1 MPVVFKVGNNSA
13 QPNPPR
19 GPGIVRQAISYAQS
33 MAAWVAAG
41 RPTRDAQERSRIYND
56 VCVPCENFQGKMR
69 GGRCKLC
76 GCSLNINGQ
85 KIAWATEQCPA
96 NPPKWLAVKNQNQEG
111 EKMANES
118 KEDLAEEPGPAVA
131 VSDKVVSI
139 HPEHNPK
146 DPLVAY
152 DRHGYMTDSL
162 RDIWRG
168 SAGFLVCGGPSLK
181 QLPIERLA
189 ERGIVSLGINNVSGY
204 APVRAAT
211 WSDPTE
217 KFHHGISL
225 DPSIIK
231 FVPQERLG
239 DAVAIKLPDGKFA
252 WTDMTL
258 ADCPNVWG
266 FKRNC
271 DWEPSTFLTR
281 DSASWGNNDAGVVMN
296 GRPKIIFTFFLG
308 LRLLHYLG
316 CRRIYLLGVDFS
328 MSGQEGGGYAFNERR
343 DGGAAKCNNDHYK
356 RAAGMLAELKP
367 ILDAAKFEIFNCNQ
381 KSALE
386 VFPFCPFAEA
396 LEDCRGN
403 IQPGP
408 FDLNGWYAKSL
419 TNHGGK
425 DAGRAAAK
433 AARQVAEQMR
443 RGPNPHGKREQK
455 KIQARGPAFA
465 QREAEAREKAQ
476 EIAASKP
483 LTRKER
489 RERRAARIAA
499 RQARAALRGNVAG
512 Q

>member
-1 MPVVFKVGNNSA
+1 MPVVFQLEKKPAGNQGA
-13 QPNPPR
+13 
-19 GPGIVRQAISYAQS
+19 PGIVRRAVSYAAGA
-33 MAAWVAAG
+33 MNWARAG
-41 RPTRDAQERSRIYND
+41 RPLRSLEEQARIYND
-56 VCVPCENFQGKMR
+56 ICVPCENFQGKRR

-96 NPPKWLAVKNQNQEG
+96 NPPKWLAIGNQQQEG
-111 EKMANES
+111 AKMADE
-118 KEDLAEEPGPAVA
+118 KQEDCAEEPGPHVDVSREVVA
-131 VSDKVVSI
+131 I
-139 HPEHNPK
+139 HPAHYEK

-152 DRHGYMTDSL
+152 DRHGNITDSL

-181 QLPIERLA
+181 QIPIERIA
-189 ERGIVSLGINNVSGY
+189 ERGIVSLGINNVCGY

-225 DPSIIK
+225 DPALMK

-239 DAVAIKLPDGKFA
+239 DAVAVKLPDGKFA

-281 DSASWGNNDAGVVMN
+281 DSASWGNNDAGVVAN
-296 GRPKIIFTFFLG
+296 GRPKIIFTFFIG

-316 CRRIYLLGVDFS
+316 CRRIYLLGVDFT
-328 MSGQEGGGYAFNERR
+328 MSANEGGGYAFNERR
-343 DGGAAKCNNDHYK
+343 DKGASKCNNDHYK

-367 ILDAAKFEIFNCNQ
+367 VLDAGEFEVFNCNQ
-381 KSALE
+381 NSALE
-386 VFPFCPFAEA
+386 VFPFCPFEKA

-403 IQPGP
+403 VPISP

-419 TNHGGK
+419 TNAGGK
-425 DAGRAAAK
+425 DAGRKAAK
-433 AARQVAEQMR
+433 EARKVAEKMR
-443 RGPNPHGKREQK
+443 GGPNPHGKREQE
-455 KIQARGPAFA
+455 KIQQRGPAIA
-465 QREAEAREKAQ
+465 QRQQNEREAAKRPKTRQ
-476 EIAASKP
+476 ERIAA
-483 LTRKER
+483 
-489 RERRAARIAA
+489 RAARIAA
-499 RQARAALRGNVAG
+499 RKARAAKREAKAAG
-512 Q
+512 GDS